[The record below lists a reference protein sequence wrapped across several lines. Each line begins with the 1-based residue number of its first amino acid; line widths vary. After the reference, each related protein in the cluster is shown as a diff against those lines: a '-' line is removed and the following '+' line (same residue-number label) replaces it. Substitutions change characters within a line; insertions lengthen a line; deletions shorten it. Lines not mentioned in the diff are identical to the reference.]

1 MDSEP
6 RGIPAAV
13 RWNRRRVLDGIGP
26 ATFLIAGVMAIAWA
40 AALGAGTPALA
51 PPAIVVACVTAVLCL
66 RQRRE
71 LLRLRDSRRGL
82 AASDRDARERYEN
95 VAAAV
100 MSIAADGRA
109 RSANRALVNLLGYA
123 NEGDLLAHDLRDLTY
138 AGPGT
143 LDALLRRARVDGE
156 LSAIEM
162 TLRRRDGLPVMLAA
176 NLRTQWDEAGN
187 VTGFEATMLDIGEL
201 KVADRQRRSV
211 ERRFRHLFDSNAVG
225 FMFGNLRRAS
235 LDEAN
240 QYLRELLGVRASQ
253 LPIHL
258 DSIASSA
265 EQPLTEAISAAL
277 ESGGHTAPTE
287 RTYLRADGRRVG
299 VLMCVSTVDPLQ
311 GDFIAVVIERDAGST
326 RPGAV
331 DGVTA
336 FHDSILDALPNMVA
350 RFSTAG
356 GLTYCNRC
364 FLDWFGFPTA
374 PLGWSLEDLLGP
386 ESHAGFKRAVGQA
399 LGGAT
404 EQVSL
409 DLRRADGRFRRF
421 AGTVAAH
428 VRPDGKI
435 GGFILALNEEGA
447 DKIGALDPGVPIG
460 GESTYN
466 E

>member
-13 RWNRRRVLDGIGP
+13 RWNRRGALEGIAP
-26 ATFLIAGVMAIAWA
+26 AALSIGGGVAIGCA
-40 AALGAGTPALA
+40 AALGADTLTLA
-51 PPAIVVACVTAVLCL
+51 VPGLIVACVTAILCL
-66 RQRRE
+66 RQRGEMLRE
-71 LLRLRDSRRGL
+71 RDSRRSL

-100 MSIAADGRA
+100 LSIAADGRA
-109 RSANRALVNLLGYA
+109 RSANSALVNLLGYPS
-123 NEGDLLAHDLRDLTY
+123 EHELLARDLRDLTY

-143 LDALLRRARVDGE
+143 LDGLLQRARVNGE

-162 TLRRRDGLPVMLAA
+162 TLRRRDGIPVILAA
-176 NLRTQWDEAGN
+176 NVRTHWDEAGG

-211 ERRFRHLFDSNAVG
+211 ERRFRHLFDSNTVG

-240 QYLRELLGVRASQ
+240 PYLRELLGVRTSE

-258 DSIASSA
+258 DLLVSSA
-265 EQPLTEAISAAL
+265 EPPLTEAISAAL
-277 ESGGHTAPTE
+277 ESGGHAAPTE
-287 RTYLRADGRRVG
+287 RTYLCTDGRRVG
-299 VLMCVSTVDPLQ
+299 VLMCVSIVDPLQ
-311 GDFIAVVIERDAGST
+311 GDFIAVVIERDAGAT
-326 RPGAV
+326 GPATA
-331 DGVTA
+331 DGVAA
-336 FHDSILDALPNMVA
+336 FHESILDALPSMVA
-350 RFSTAG
+350 RFSTGG
-356 GLTYCNRC
+356 GLTYCNRR

-386 ESHAGFKRAVGQA
+386 DGHPGIKRTIGQV

-404 EQVSL
+404 ELVRL
-409 DLRRADGRFRRF
+409 DVRRADGRLRRF
-421 AGTVAAH
+421 VATIAAH
-428 VRPDGKI
+428 VRPDGKVR
-435 GGFILALNEEGA
+435 GFVAVLNEAGTQEPSA
-447 DKIGALDPGVPIG
+447 PEPGVPIG